1 MCIRDR
7 DCSLQPDYTK
17 LESLVIANQHVAV
30 NTFPGLVPTARHTMG
45 VSNALSLIHIFM
57 NQYIPML
64 IIFGISGIL
73 GVTIIYELRR
83 MMKTVMEEECFVT
96 ANVTNL
102 RHMARLSF
110 GITIL
115 WIIKLFF
122 NPTPA
127 ALVIIIV
134 FFIAALF
141 SQVLACVFNQ
151 AIAYKEENDFTI

>member
-1 MCIRDR
+1 MNTKTVKFTKHILDVMFVSGIIVILTLPI
-7 DCSLQPDYTK
+7 SLRYLAK
-17 LESLVIANQHVAV
+17 FKIEV
-30 NTFPGLVPTARHTMG
+30 
-45 VSNALSLIHIFM
+45 FM

-96 ANVTNL
+96 DNVTNL

>member
-1 MCIRDR
+1 MNTKIVKFTKHILDVMFVSGIIVILTLPI
-7 DCSLQPDYTK
+7 SLRYLAK
-17 LESLVIANQHVAV
+17 FKIEV
-30 NTFPGLVPTARHTMG
+30 
-45 VSNALSLIHIFM
+45 FM

-102 RHMARLSF
+102 RHMARL
-110 GITIL
+110 IL

>member
-1 MCIRDR
+1 
-7 DCSLQPDYTK
+7 
-17 LESLVIANQHVAV
+17 
-30 NTFPGLVPTARHTMG
+30 
-45 VSNALSLIHIFM
+45 
-57 NQYIPML
+57 
-64 IIFGISGIL
+64 
-73 GVTIIYELRR
+73 
-83 MMKTVMEEECFVT
+83 
-96 ANVTNL
+96 
-102 RHMARLSF
+102 MARLSF

>member
-1 MCIRDR
+1 MNTKTVKFTKHILDVMFVSGIIVILTLPI
-7 DCSLQPDYTK
+7 SLRYLAK
-17 LESLVIANQHVAV
+17 FKIEV
-30 NTFPGLVPTARHTMG
+30 
-45 VSNALSLIHIFM
+45 FM

-115 WIIKLFF
+115 WIIKLFSIRHRRH
-122 NPTPA
+122 
-127 ALVIIIV
+127 L
-134 FFIAALF
+134 
-141 SQVLACVFNQ
+141 
-151 AIAYKEENDFTI
+151 

>member
-1 MCIRDR
+1 MNTKTVKFTKHILDVMFVSGIIVILTLPI
-7 DCSLQPDYTK
+7 SLRYLAK
-17 LESLVIANQHVAV
+17 FKIEV
-30 NTFPGLVPTARHTMG
+30 
-45 VSNALSLIHIFM
+45 FM
-57 NQYIPML
+57 NQYIPMF
-64 IIFGISGIL
+64 IIF
-73 GVTIIYELRR
+73 VRPPTRAVPIIYEPRR
-83 MMKTVMEEECFVT
+83 IIKTGRGEESVES

-102 RHMARLSF
+102 RRMARLSF

>member
-1 MCIRDR
+1 MNTKTVKFTKHILDVMFVSGIIVILTLPI
-7 DCSLQPDYTK
+7 SLRYLAK
-17 LESLVIANQHVAV
+17 FKIEV
-30 NTFPGLVPTARHTMG
+30 
-45 VSNALSLIHIFM
+45 FM

-110 GITIL
+110 GIT
-115 WIIKLFF
+115 
-122 NPTPA
+122 TPA

-134 FFIAALF
+134 FFVAALF